1 MLRESQQWW
10 LLNAAI
16 RGERPRIMTPEETKE
31 YESWC
36 DEIRKDLEEGIR
48 CTYDIPTS
56 YPESGINFY
65 PKDLPEEKSKIILAA
80 EELMEKYYET
90 YQLHYEDGGAEL
102 LPAAQHEI
110 IEFSR
115 YASDRIWL
123 PTDAG
128 TGIPATGRK

>member
-36 DEIRKDLEEGIR
+36 DEIRKDREEGIR

-56 YPESGINFY
+56 YPESTFIRKIFR
-65 PKDLPEEKSKIILAA
+65 KRKAKSSWP
-80 EELMEKYYET
+80 
-90 YQLHYEDGGAEL
+90 Q
-102 LPAAQHEI
+102 
-110 IEFSR
+110 R
-115 YASDRIWL
+115 N
-123 PTDAG
+123 
-128 TGIPATGRK
+128 